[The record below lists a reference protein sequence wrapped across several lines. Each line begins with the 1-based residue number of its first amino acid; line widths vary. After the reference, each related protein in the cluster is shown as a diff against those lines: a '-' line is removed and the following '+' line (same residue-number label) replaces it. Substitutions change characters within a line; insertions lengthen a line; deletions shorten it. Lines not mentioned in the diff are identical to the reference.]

1 MDEKFMLEAYREA
14 EKAYAQGE
22 VPIGAVV
29 VRQGQV
35 IARGFNKKEGS
46 KNPLFHGEMEA
57 IYRAAQVLGR
67 WRLSD
72 CSLYVTLEPCSM
84 CAGAIVNA
92 RLARLVYAAPDK
104 KRGCCGSSLDILSHP
119 SSNYYPEVVAG
130 VMASQCSQLLSDF
143 FQELRSG
150 RVKY

>member
-46 KNPLFHGEMEA
+46 KNPLLHGEMEA

-104 KRGCCGSSLDILSHP
+104 KRGCCGDRKS
-119 SSNYYPEVVAG
+119 VV
-130 VMASQCSQLLSDF
+130 
-143 FQELRSG
+143 
-150 RVKY
+150 